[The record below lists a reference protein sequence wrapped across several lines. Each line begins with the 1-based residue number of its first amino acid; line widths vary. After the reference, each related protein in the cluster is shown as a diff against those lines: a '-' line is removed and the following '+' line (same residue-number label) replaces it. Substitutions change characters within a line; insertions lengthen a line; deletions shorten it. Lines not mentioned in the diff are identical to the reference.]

1 MPKRI
6 EYEIRDSRC
15 FPRSQH
21 DVLLHI
27 ALRLGRN
34 GTAWPSYAT
43 LAEDTRLSRRTVMR
57 AVKALE
63 RSQVLNVERTSRG
76 NVYSIDREALELH
89 KELTHR
95 ANAAALV
102 RVQHRRTTSST
113 SGRTVDCHL
122 PVTEHSAVGD
132 TATPKEKES
141 KNKLNEGP
149 TDLELLD
156 LLEERDGTGAERAFE
171 RLLGISGFQSLL
183 QLLTR
188 HGRPLIRILIDPNRD
203 DRMGVSGLF
212 IVCFDELLAR
222 HPDLPTALESLGFDR
237 DAHWPMEAFRRRM
250 SETGLPAIL
259 PAPAKRLAGSG
270 VER

>member
-76 NVYSIDREALELH
+76 NVYSIDRDALELH

-95 ANAAALV
+95 ANAAARV
-102 RVQHRRTTSST
+102 RTQRRRPARNP
-113 SGRTVDCHL
+113 SGRVLHCHS
-122 PVTEHSAVGD
+122 PVSGRSAAGD

-141 KNKLNEGP
+141 KNKFNQGP
-149 TDLELLD
+149 NDLELLE
-156 LLEERDGTGAERAFE
+156 LLEQRDGTGAERAFE
-171 RLLGISGFQSLL
+171 RALGVLGFQSLL
-183 QLLTR
+183 QHLTR

-203 DRMGVSGLF
+203 DRTGASGLF
-212 IVCFDELLAR
+212 IVCFDELLAN
-222 HPDLPTALESLGFDR
+222 HPDLPTALERMGFDE

-250 SETGLPAIL
+250 SEPGLPEIL
-259 PAPAKRLAGSG
+259 PAPASRIEGKGHAR
-270 VER
+270 